1 MKMRSETQALHLVRV
16 MQNHIQNPSYELALS
31 PVMVPKKK
39 LKQLSVNDL
48 LLSGF
53 ETLELIL
60 IDGDTICAN
69 IALQKI
75 DNLYKTEIIDLR
87 QDSIEQSDSKKYK
100 TIKISFGTV
109 QSKVLEAG
117 KMIDISQ
124 IDLES
129 VKLVQRNKT
138 IAEGSLVIVDGE
150 IAIQIERVS

>member
-1 MKMRSETQALHLVRV
+1 MRSETQALHLVRV
-16 MQNHIQNPSYELALS
+16 MQKHIQNPSYELALS
-31 PVMVPKKK
+31 PVMIPKKK

-48 LLSGF
+48 LLTGF
-53 ETLELIL
+53 ETLELVL

-69 IALQKI
+69 IALKKI

-129 VKLVQRNKT
+129 VKLVQKNKT
-138 IAEGSLVIVDGE
+138 IAAGSLAIVDGE